1 LISHLWTLPI
11 WDLPICHHSSRLAQ
25 SKKNYIINNEK
36 LAEWAVEYRL
46 HERIQAARAQ
56 EALIRCNT
64 DVRASVFKAYV
75 GAYWKQLITE
85 ADRFDE
91 GNGRRPGPYPNPVT
105 TIRGW
110 LDPLIEYEIRRI
122 QEEDDELTD
131 MMRRA
136 SLSPSGSSPSTPRA
150 PGRERSA
157 QPMPRTPPPKG
168 GALALLNERASQ
180 QRPPRAISWRESD
193 EGDAHAKIFTAELE
207 GEIDC
212 GSPTRS
218 IDLRYWPYRA
228 VDGHVIARGVEKSK
242 KAAKQVAASRAIEVL
257 GWVSMLIISAIPD
270 IWT

>member
-1 LISHLWTLPI
+1 L
-11 WDLPICHHSSRLAQ
+11 CSSDSFVNYRLALLGEMALALVVMDNLYEECPLSRANDLT
-25 SKKNYIINNEK
+25 SKKNSIINNEK

-91 GNGRRPGPYPNPVT
+91 GNGRRAGPYPNPVT
-105 TIRGW
+105 TIRSW

-122 QEEDDELTD
+122 QEEDDVELAD

-136 SLSPSGSSPSTPRA
+136 SLGPSDSSPSTPRA
-150 PGRERSA
+150 RARST
-157 QPMPRTPPPKG
+157 QPVPMATPPKA

-207 GEIDC
+207 
-212 GSPTRS
+212 
-218 IDLRYWPYRA
+218 
-228 VDGHVIARGVEKSK
+228 VDGNVIARGVEKSK
-242 KAAKQVAASRAIEVL
+242 KAARQVAASRAIEVL
-257 GWVSMLIISAIPD
+257 GWN
-270 IWT
+270 

>member
-1 LISHLWTLPI
+1 MISHLLTLSI
-11 WDLPICHHSSRLAQ
+11 WGSPFCHHSSHLAQ
-25 SKKNYIINNEK
+25 TKKNSIINNEK

-75 GAYWKQLITE
+75 GAYWKQLITD

-91 GNGRRPGPYPNPVT
+91 GIGRLPGRYPNPVT
-105 TIRGW
+105 FLRSW

-122 QEEDDELTD
+122 KDEDEDLAD

-150 PGRERSA
+150 TGSRARSA
-157 QPMPRTPPPKG
+157 QPMPASPPPRA

-180 QRPPRAISWRESD
+180 QRPARVINWRESD
-193 EGDAHAKIFTAELE
+193 EGEAHAKIFTAELE
-207 GEIDC
+207 GEIRC

-218 IDLRYWPYRA
+218 VDLLYRPYRT
-228 VDGHVIARGVEKSK
+228 VDGQVIARGVEKSK
-242 KAAKQVAASRAIEVL
+242 KAAKQVAASRAIDIL
-257 GWVSMLIISAIPD
+257 GWVSYVD
-270 IWT
+270 H